1 MATTDIINYMKP
13 GADVDSMNRRKI
25 ESFISSEA
33 IAANDVV
40 SLDGSQA
47 LDGDVALYITKAD
60 SGTAADSI
68 PVGVALDSASGAGE
82 IVRVVVRGIAEANVA
97 GATVAGNSLAISGT
111 AGQLGVYVNTATT
124 RIVAVALEAD
134 TANVATVYVYPGY

>member
-13 GADVDSMNRRKI
+13 GADVDSMNRRKV
-25 ESFISSEA
+25 ESFISTEA

-40 SLDGSQA
+40 SLDGSQSIDA
-47 LDGDVALYITKAD
+47 DVALYISKAD
-60 SGTAADSI
+60 SGTATDSI
-68 PVGVALDSASGAGE
+68 PVGIALDSASGAGE
-82 IVRVVVRGIAEANVA
+82 IVRVVVRGIAEANVD
-97 GATVAGNSLAISGT
+97 GATVAGNSLAISAT
-111 AGQLGVYVNTATT
+111 AGRLGVYVNTDTT

>member
-47 LDGDVALYITKAD
+47 VDGDVAP
-60 SGTAADSI
+60 AAGD
-68 PVGVALDSASGAGE
+68 D
-82 IVRVVVRGIAEANVA
+82 GID
-97 GATVAGNSLAISGT
+97 GG
-111 AGQLGVYVNTATT
+111 
-124 RIVAVALEAD
+124 
-134 TANVATVYVYPGY
+134 